1 MIANSPEDKA
11 RKRLRALLSEIAR
24 HDRLYYQENMPEISD
39 FEYDC
44 LQAEVKALYQQFPH
58 WEQVVGPGSDLK
70 PGALKEMEHLS
81 PMLSLGNTYSKEEL
95 FDFDTHLCQALGGE
109 KPEYVLEPKVDGMA
123 VNLIY
128 EQGRVVHA
136 LTRGNGR
143 IGEDVL
149 ENIRTI
155 AAIPM
160 ELPTFPFTLEVRGE
174 VYISKKDFIQINEA
188 QEQAGL
194 EPFSNARNLAA
205 GSIKLLNVDEVRR
218 RRLSFVAHGIGV
230 CGKPLETQ
238 VDCRRL
244 LETLHFPGFPA
255 IHCVKGIEAVWAFI
269 EQFQQSSVDFPYV
282 TDGVVVKLNNREQQQ
297 QLGATAKA
305 PRWAIAYKFEP
316 ESAETTLKSVTFQ
329 VGRTGVITPVAELE
343 PVTLSGSTIA
353 RATLHNFNEI
363 KKKDIRIGD
372 KVILQK
378 AGEVIPAIVG
388 VNLQKRPPQSQEI
401 ICPQTCPA
409 CGAPLIHLEG
419 EVAVRC
425 PSLQCP
431 EQLRLKLVH
440 FVAKES
446 MDIVGLGP
454 KVIDVLLQQGWV
466 HTVAD
471 LFILWRVR
479 SEWIQLDGFG
489 TAIVDQI
496 LNALEAAKHCD
507 LWHLI
512 YALSIPHV
520 GQESAKN
527 LAQHFKTLDAL
538 QQASFET
545 LEAIPL
551 VGSQTAD
558 VIVQFFNNE
567 DNRQILTDLKRYG
580 VQCVA
585 SEESTTLPW
594 FARTFVLT
602 GSLQQWTRSQAKQA
616 IERLGGR
623 VTRVVSA
630 QTFALIA
637 GEKTGTKK
645 VQAQALNVPIW
656 DEVQFQEELQ
666 HAEQNHRG

>member
-1 MIANSPEDKA
+1 MANAPEDKA
-11 RKRLRALLSEIAR
+11 RRRLRALRLEIAR
-24 HDRLYYQENMPEISD
+24 HDRLYYQENTPEISD

-58 WEQVVGPGSDLK
+58 LEQATGPGSDLK
-70 PGALKEMEHLS
+70 PGALKEVAHLS
-81 PMLSLGNTYSKEEL
+81 PMLSLGNTYSREEL
-95 FDFDTHLCQALGGE
+95 FDFDAHLRQALGGE
-109 KPEYVLEPKVDGMA
+109 MPEYVLEPKVDGMA

-128 EQGRVVHA
+128 EQGQMVHA

-143 IGEDVL
+143 IGEEVL
-149 ENIRTI
+149 ENIHTI
-155 AAIPM
+155 AAIPT
-160 ELPTFPFTLEVRGE
+160 ELLTFPLALEVRGE
-174 VYISKKDFIQINEA
+174 VYISKKDFIQINVA

-205 GSIKLLNVDEVRR
+205 GSVKLLNVDEVRR
-218 RRLSFVAHGIGV
+218 RRLSFVAHGVGV
-230 CGKPLETQ
+230 CGRPLETQ

-244 LETLHFPGFPA
+244 LETLHFPVFPS

-269 EQFQQSSVDFPYV
+269 EQFQQHSADFPYV
-282 TDGVVVKLNNREQQQ
+282 TDGVVVKLNNRKQQQ

-316 ESAETTLKSVTFQ
+316 ESAETTLKSVIFQ

-343 PVTLSGSTIA
+343 PVDLSGSTIA
-353 RATLHNFNEI
+353 RATLHNFSEI

-372 KVILQK
+372 RVILQK

-388 VNLQKRPPQSQEI
+388 VNRQKRPPQAQPI
-401 ICPQTCPA
+401 VCPQTCPA

-440 FVAKES
+440 FVAKEA
-446 MDIVGLGP
+446 MDIAGLGP

-466 HTVAD
+466 RTVAD
-471 LFILWRVR
+471 LFVLWRVR
-479 SEWIQLDGFG
+479 AEWIQLDGFG

-496 LNALEAAKHCD
+496 LTALEAAKHRD

-512 YALSIPHV
+512 YGLSIPHV

-527 LAQHFKTLDAL
+527 LARHLKTLDAL

-558 VIVQFFNNE
+558 AIVQFFNNE
-567 DNRQILTDLKRYG
+567 DNRQILSDLKRHG
-580 VQCVA
+580 VRCVA
-585 SEESTTLPW
+585 AEANTALPW
-594 FARTFVLT
+594 FGRTFVLT
-602 GSLQQWTRSQAKQA
+602 GTLQQWTRGQAKQA

-623 VTRVVSA
+623 VTESVSA

-637 GEKTGTKK
+637 GEKTGAKK

-656 DEVQFQEELQ
+656 DEVRFREELQ
-666 HAEQNHRG
+666 HAQQDH